1 MPSYQYYFI
10 IVISDAIDF
19 HAPVKLGHIIHL
31 TGRVTFTSNKSMEIE
46 VVVDAKD
53 YLAGKEISRPLHCTC
68 SYPKHSDNDGSK
80 LFNRQHDWIVMCIL
94 FVY

>member
-10 IVISDAIDF
+10 IVIPDAIDF

-53 YLAGKEISRPLHCTC
+53 YLAGKEISRPLHVVTL
-68 SYPKHSDNDGSK
+68 N
-80 LFNRQHDWIVMCIL
+80 IVIIMVQNCLTGNMIGL
-94 FVY
+94 

>member
-1 MPSYQYYFI
+1 MTKGVTLLIFI
-10 IVISDAIDF
+10 IVITDAIDF

-53 YLAGKEISRPLHCTC
+53 YLAGKTS
-68 SYPKHSDNDGSK
+68 
-80 LFNRQHDWIVMCIL
+80 
-94 FVY
+94 

>member
-1 MPSYQYYFI
+1 MRTQRHCHDWAGATLLIHVHVCFI
-10 IVISDAIDF
+10 IVIPDAIDF

-53 YLAGKEISRPLHCTC
+53 YLAGKEISRPLHVVTL
-68 SYPKHSDNDGSK
+68 NMV
-80 LFNRQHDWIVMCIL
+80 IMI
-94 FVY
+94 